1 MLFYI
6 FNKERNF
13 AKNKNDDS
21 ELEKLKSEYTSFM
34 SRLDTAAELGEVS
47 LYDRRVI
54 IDMSKMVLEGLARNY
69 GKVKQEVEGIMG
81 GRVLEHEGKTI
92 LNQGIAIVE
101 KRGRSDTLNATI
113 DFMRSNGMS
122 NEQIN
127 DLKKL
132 ILSNLNN

>member
-69 GKVKQEVEGIMG
+69 GKVKQEVEEIMG